1 MVYINMNQSD
11 TELMKKYVE
20 ITPDLNTN
28 TLLMNV
34 YKDITRIVWD
44 ETMVESKLTNRR
56 IKNSRFVWYLYHTCK
71 NGKYKRNG

>member
-1 MVYINMNQSD
+1 MNQSD

-34 YKDITRIVWD
+34 YKDITRIV
-44 ETMVESKLTNRR
+44 
-56 IKNSRFVWYLYHTCK
+56 
-71 NGKYKRNG
+71 